1 MIDLRIHVGGTME
14 KKDGDYKFMGELFVT
29 SVRWELYDISWDKFV
44 RFSREDARITA
55 PIRFV
60 WYKDIAKDMNT
71 VDYVFEENPDDIFLL
86 ICLGKEAGEI
96 DIFIEHDVSDVRYY
110 EEEELSESDGEQE
123 VERPIED
130 EEPEQSEEEGEENV
144 APQADENETEE
155 GEENVAPQAGTVDE
169 NLIEEGQKEETT
181 DIGDEVVKDAGDGDE
196 DERFR
201 AVFEEGSMANLG
213 KEAYQNLEE
222 KEAAEREAEESDEE
236 CVLEEDAAC
245 PDTPIGSEEEW
256 EQWDD
261 PKGRRNGK
269 PKFHGDLEKPPYI
282 WLFQKFNS
290 GLEFKDQLL
299 RYSLKTQYDVKMAR
313 SESNRIAVV
322 VRKDTIKER

>member
-1 MIDLRIHVGGTME
+1 MGEGSMIDLRIHVGGTME

-196 DERFR
+196 DERCR
-201 AVFEEGSMANLG
+201 LS
-213 KEAYQNLEE
+213 
-222 KEAAEREAEESDEE
+222 
-236 CVLEEDAAC
+236 
-245 PDTPIGSEEEW
+245 
-256 EQWDD
+256 
-261 PKGRRNGK
+261 
-269 PKFHGDLEKPPYI
+269 
-282 WLFQKFNS
+282 
-290 GLEFKDQLL
+290 
-299 RYSLKTQYDVKMAR
+299 RYT
-313 SESNRIAVV
+313 NRIRGGVGAMG
-322 VRKDTIKER
+322 